1 MNLSAGLGD
10 DTDRHAWD
18 GVQLLLRTL
27 RQQNIPIALVSWALD
42 IADGTNSPPT
52 RKRGR
57 ETRRNELRNRQIV
70 MAIVALE
77 GGDLPATSNTGRS
90 ACHMVANKLNL
101 SYEAVRTIWRDRRDM
116 TPKDWLTMDRGF

>member
-1 MNLSAGLGD
+1 MTWAWFYGKAEGNSGWTRDKELAEWIEASK
-10 DTDRHAWD
+10 THRHAWD

-27 RQQNIPIALVSWALD
+27 RQQNIPMPFALLLWALD

-70 MAIVALE
+70 MAIIALE
-77 GGDLPATSNTGRS
+77 GGDLLGSNSSTQTG
-90 ACHMVANKLNL
+90 
-101 SYEAVRTIWRDRRDM
+101 
-116 TPKDWLTMDRGF
+116 